1 MVVCQFYLTDVG
13 DDDGGER
20 DSRHFVCF
28 LWFPCARSTAEASLG
43 VPVPGLC
50 VVPGSHKA
58 NYGMPNNVRLL
69 TSRTARE
76 GIKHIKLNAGDMV
89 MFSESTTSAAPRFR
103 CPACCASSRC

>member
-13 DDDGGER
+13 DDDGG
-20 DSRHFVCF
+20 DTLDIIHFRLPSF
-28 LWFPCARSTAEASLG
+28 SCALAVLGAETSLG
-43 VPVPGLC
+43 VPGLC

-89 MFSESTTSAAPRFR
+89 MFSESTTSVFR
-103 CPACCASSRC
+103 SCCPACYPSSCC

>member
-1 MVVCQFYLTDVG
+1 MLG
-13 DDDGGER
+13 
-20 DSRHFVCF
+20 
-28 LWFPCARSTAEASLG
+28 AEPSLG

-89 MFSESTTSAAPRFR
+89 MFSESTTSVFR
-103 CPACCASSRC
+103 SCCPACYPSSCC